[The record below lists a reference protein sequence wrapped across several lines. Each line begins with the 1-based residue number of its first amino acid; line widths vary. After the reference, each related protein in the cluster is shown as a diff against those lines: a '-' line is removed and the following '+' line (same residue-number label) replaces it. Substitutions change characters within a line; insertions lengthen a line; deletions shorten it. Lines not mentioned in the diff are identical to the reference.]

1 MAFRM
6 GFHCSGAYGEF
17 DTRLAMGPFW
27 HGTSWPRIAF
37 RQKALSRLVLLA
49 PVLLTGNAAA
59 SALTA
64 GPGQEYPNPSAAA
77 QAARDGDT
85 VRIEAGTYY
94 DCAVWSQNHL
104 TITGAG
110 PETVITDT
118 TCLGK
123 ALFVVTGNDVTIRD
137 LTLARARV
145 PDLNGAGIRM
155 EGQGLTLERLR
166 FVNDEAGLLAA
177 STSVGAIRISDCVF
191 EAGGRGGER
200 PTFAVSVSAV
210 SLLRIEH
217 STFNGV
223 KGGQI
228 KTAADRTE
236 LVGNQIGS
244 GTGAAPAVAIM
255 ATGGGLIIEDNVLSI
270 GPNAPRSA
278 TAVLAMGRGP
288 LTLRRDR
295 MENGTGQRL
304 ALLFNWTG
312 TNAQVEGDQVGQGD
326 RVLSRSGLWRHRA
339 SRVYHRTKDTLR
351 HVVSLMIRGLR
362 ALVGR

>member
-1 MAFRM
+1 
-6 GFHCSGAYGEF
+6 
-17 DTRLAMGPFW
+17 
-27 HGTSWPRIAF
+27 
-37 RQKALSRLVLLA
+37 
-49 PVLLTGNAAA
+49 
-59 SALTA
+59 
-64 GPGQEYPNPSAAA
+64 
-77 QAARDGDT
+77 

-104 TITGAG
+104 TITGTGTGTGTG

-145 PDLNGAGIRM
+145 PELNGAGIRL
-155 EGQGLTLERLR
+155 EGQGLTLERVR

-177 STSVGAIRISDCVF
+177 AISIGAIRVSDCVF
-191 EAGGRGGER
+191 EDGGRDGER
-200 PTFAVSVSAV
+200 PMFAVSVSGA

-217 STFNGV
+217 STFKGV

-228 KTAADRTE
+228 KTAAERTE

-244 GTGAAPAVAIM
+244 GTGTAPAVAVM
-255 ATGGGLIIEDNVLSI
+255 ATGGGLVIDDNVFSI
-270 GPNAPRSA
+270 GPTAPRPA
-278 TAVLAMGRGP
+278 TAVLAMGHGP

-312 TNAQVEGDQVGQGD
+312 TDPRVEGNQVGQGD
-326 RVLSRSGLWRHRA
+326 QVLSRSGLWRHRA
-339 SRVYHRTKDTLR
+339 SRVYHGIKDTLR
-351 HVVSLMIRGLR
+351 HIAGLMIRGLR
-362 ALVGR
+362 GLVGR